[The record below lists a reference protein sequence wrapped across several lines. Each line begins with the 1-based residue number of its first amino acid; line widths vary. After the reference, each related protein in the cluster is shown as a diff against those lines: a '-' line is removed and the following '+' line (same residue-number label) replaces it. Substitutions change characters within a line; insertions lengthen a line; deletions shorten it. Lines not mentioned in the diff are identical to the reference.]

1 MMVTR
6 QGCGTSHL
14 VTQRW
19 RPLFAQANSIGV
31 PCVDACLV
39 SRLTGKVVV
48 DGQEAI
54 QTQLKGDGI
63 IYQQVQIEPNT
74 LLYSKNNGLHR
85 YFCKQK

>member
-1 MMVTR
+1 V
-6 QGCGTSHL
+6 
-14 VTQRW
+14 
-19 RPLFAQANSIGV
+19 GV

-39 SRLTGKVVV
+39 SQLTGKVVV

-85 YFCKQK
+85 YFIAKITVHTAISAWQK